1 MIKRWKHT
9 RNFKEV
15 LQFFP
20 TTEGYV
26 KATPTGLVPPGTPP
40 SAYAFNYVFNYTD
53 HLGNIR
59 LSYTKDPQSGTLQIL
74 EENHYYPFG
83 LRHEVYVTGSKR
95 QHGFGNDG
103 GGGDIDDV
111 ELINVLRTDYQYK
124 YNSKEFQD
132 ELNLNLYDYG
142 ARIYMPDIGRW
153 GVHDPAS
160 EMTLDPYGYVYN
172 NPIQLVDEN
181 GEFPILSGVAGFF
194 KGLFSSRSS
203 FESGAKTRMGNAL
216 RTAGR
221 YEKQAW
227 QILGGLGTTDKN
239 KSFGGQALQLLSR
252 FTWEL
257 TNTVAGFVTAESTNV
272 VANVNWV
279 DYEAGATVL
288 NTDYY
293 FGAFTLGSFIVG
305 DADFKADRT
314 DDDFQ
319 HEYGHYL
326 QSQTFGPGYLLG
338 FALPSV
344 VRAGLWNMGV
354 VGGGYKDFYTERD
367 ADNRGFRYFKKRE
380 AEQRNTTSFFDKI
393 PCLGCY
399 DNPPDWL
406 KKDNAWSN
414 E

>member
-1 MIKRWKHT
+1 MR
-9 RNFKEV
+9 
-15 LQFFP
+15 
-20 TTEGYV
+20 
-26 KATPTGLVPPGTPP
+26 
-40 SAYAFNYVFNYTD
+40 
-53 HLGNIR
+53 
-59 LSYTKDPQSGTLQIL
+59 
-74 EENHYYPFG
+74 
-83 LRHEVYVTGSKR
+83 SKY
-95 QHGFGNDG
+95 
-103 GGGDIDDV
+103 
-111 ELINVLRTDYQYK
+111 LYK
-124 YNSKEFQD
+124 YNGKEYQD
-132 ELNLNLYDYG
+132 ELNLNVYDYG
-142 ARIYMPDIGRW
+142 ARMYMPDIGRW

-181 GEFPILSGVAGFF
+181 GEFPILSGIAGFF

-257 TNTVAGFVTAESTNV
+257 PNTVAGFVTAESTNV

-305 DADFKADRT
+305 DADIQADRE
-314 DDDFQ
+314 DKIFK

-326 QSQTFGPGYLLG
+326 QSQTYGPGYLFG

-354 VGGGYKDFYTERD
+354 VGGKYDDFYTERN
-367 ADNRGFRYFKKRE
+367 ATKRGNNYFKKPE
-380 AEQRNTTSFFDKI
+380 AEQRNTTSFFNKDRE
-393 PCLGCY
+393 PCIGCY
-399 DNPPDWL
+399 DELPPWL
-406 KKDNAWSN
+406 QNQKDNAWSN

>member
-1 MIKRWKHT
+1 MIKLYYISPHFQKVHYPSS
-9 RNFKEV
+9 RNRDFRA
-15 LQFFP
+15 
-20 TTEGYV
+20 TEG
-26 KATPTGLVPPGTPP
+26 L
-40 SAYAFNYVFNYTD
+40 
-53 HLGNIR
+53 
-59 LSYTKDPQSGTLQIL
+59 
-74 EENHYYPFG
+74 
-83 LRHEVYVTGSKR
+83 
-95 QHGFGNDG
+95 G
-103 GGGDIDDV
+103 GGQVGDPV
-111 ELINVLRTDYQYK
+111 KLVNVTETEYMYK
-124 YNSKEFQD
+124 YNGFEYQD
-132 ELNLNLYDYG
+132 ELGLGWYDYG
-142 ARIYMPDIGRW
+142 ARMYIPDIGRW

-172 NPIQLVDEN
+172 NPIHLVDEN

-203 FESGAKTRMGNAL
+203 FESGAKTRMGNAF

-227 QILGGLGTTDKN
+227 KILGGLGTTDKN

-257 TNTVAGFVTAESTNV
+257 PNTVAGFVTAESTNV

-288 NTDYY
+288 NTGYY

-354 VGGGYKDFYTERD
+354 VGGEYEDFYTERN
-367 ADNRGFRYFKKRE
+367 ATKRGDNYFRELEGKKR
-380 AEQRNTTSFFDKI
+380 NTSIINTNI
-393 PCLGCY
+393 P
-399 DNPPDWL
+399 
-406 KKDNAWSN
+406 
-414 E
+414 